1 MRTPLSR
8 ARGFG
13 SARTGTEHFWL
24 QRATAI
30 ANVPLTIFFVFW
42 LVTVVGRSHAVVASS
57 IGQPAVAIL
66 LIAAVLSITLHMRV
80 GMQVVIED
88 YVHHEGT
95 KITLMMANTF
105 FSVTVALA
113 AIFAVLRISFG
124 L

>member
-13 SARTGTEHFWL
+13 SARSGTGHFWL

-30 ANVPLTIFFVFW
+30 ANVPLTIIFVFW
-42 LVTVVGRSHAVVASS
+42 LVTIVGRSHAVVASS

-66 LIAAVLSITLHMRV
+66 LVAAVLSITLHMRL
-80 GMQVVIED
+80 GMQVIIED
-88 YVHHEGT
+88 YVHHDGT

-105 FSVTVALA
+105 FTVIAALTA
-113 AIFAVLRISFG
+113 TFAVLRISFG